1 MLATN
6 AAEPR
11 GRTAGAVRDWYEVR
25 EKPVGGFARLSVHQV
40 LLIAW
45 ARMAGL
51 VSPFE
56 FRLWWAAVEVRAR
69 RQTAENVRAGRVS
82 VPSDF
87 GNYAEWAGL
96 IGSGGGEK
104 AARRAFKRL
113 HRLGLLTCT
122 RSNIRLIESPDELR
136 CEDLSGYWEL
146 LKRVGLAGKR
156 SQPIPV
162 PRSMVRLMAGG
173 VSGAVAFT
181 MLGVVL
187 RCLRRRKLDGSWLC
201 VSGGLVSATWISEAF
216 LLGEAT
222 VKHAFQHLRSLKWLV
237 RLKTPQWVQQRHGG
251 KTLVNL
257 DWRRPLEEQG
267 SEVESTPRT
276 AENAALS
283 TPLRT
288 ETRNSFQ
295 DEKTRNPV
303 GPGRSGFSA
312 EKFREA
318 KPPTLKHLVVEDL
331 RSTPRLL
338 SIFEQALAAG
348 VVGAGYGQQLN
359 FFAAAEHSLVKGT
372 RNPCGLFVH
381 ILKNKLW
388 HYCTND
394 DEDAANVRL
403 KRHFYGNP
411 RPREVEPV
419 KRRPVIQVV
428 LSDDAKLVA
437 AVQRVAS
444 QHRLPEPF
452 HLLRRE
458 RPEWTRERWDK
469 ALAEIENAR
478 FRRLAAMHSE
488 RDDSERDD
496 EELVA

>member
-1 MLATN
+1 MLDQK

-11 GRTAGAVRDWYEVR
+11 GRRAGTVHDWFDVR

-45 ARMAGL
+45 SRMAGL

-56 FRLWWAAVEVRAR
+56 FRLWWAAVELRERRETAAR
-69 RQTAENVRAGRVS
+69 GRKDGS
-82 VPSDF
+82 AVPSDF

-96 IGSGGGEK
+96 LGSGGGEK

-113 HRLGLLTCT
+113 HRLGLLSCS
-122 RSNIRLIESPDELR
+122 RESLRLIESPDELR
-136 CEDLSGYWEL
+136 HEDLSGYWEL
-146 LKRVGLAGKR
+146 LERVGLAGKR
-156 SQPIPV
+156 SQPLPI
-162 PRSMVRLMAGG
+162 PRSMVRLIAGG
-173 VSGAVAFT
+173 VNRAVAFS

-187 RCLRRRKLDGSWLC
+187 RCLRRRKLDGSWMC
-201 VSGGLVSATWISEAF
+201 VSGGLVSATWIAGTF

-222 VKHAFQHLRSLKWLV
+222 VKHAFKHLRSLDWLV

-267 SEVESTPRT
+267 GEVESTPRT
-276 AENAALS
+276 AENSALS
-283 TPLRT
+283 TPPRT

-295 DEKTRNPV
+295 DEKTKNPV
-303 GPGRSGFSA
+303 GPGRTGFSA
-312 EKFREA
+312 EKFRKEKA
-318 KPPTLKHLVVEDL
+318 ATLKHLVVEDL

-338 SIFEQALAAG
+338 SLFEQALAAG
-348 VVGAGYGQQLN
+348 MVGAGYGQQLN

-388 HYCTND
+388 HFCTND
-394 DEDAANVRL
+394 DEDAANERL
-403 KRHFYGNP
+403 KRHFYGNL
-411 RPREVEPV
+411 RPREAEPV
-419 KRRPVIQVV
+419 KRRPAVQVV
-428 LSDDAKLVA
+428 LSDDAKLVV

-444 QHRLPEPF
+444 QHRISEPF

-458 RPEWTRERWDK
+458 WPEWTRDRWDK
-469 ALAEIENAR
+469 AIAEIENAR
-478 FRRLAAMHSE
+478 FRRLATMHAE
-488 RDDSERDD
+488 HED
-496 EELVA
+496 EEFVA

>member
-1 MLATN
+1 MLAYK

-11 GRTAGAVRDWYEVR
+11 GRPAGTVHDWFDVR

-40 LLIAW
+40 LLVAW

-56 FRLWWAAVEVRAR
+56 FRLWWAAVEVRERRATAAR
-69 RQTAENVRAGRVS
+69 ERRGRPA
-82 VPSDF
+82 VPNDF

-96 IGSGGGEK
+96 LGSGGGEK
-104 AARRAFKRL
+104 TARRAFKRL
-113 HRLGLLTCT
+113 HRLGLLSCS
-122 RSNIRLIESPDELR
+122 RESLRLIESPDELSR
-136 CEDLSGYWEL
+136 EDLSGYWEL
-146 LKRVGLAGKR
+146 LERVGLAGKR
-156 SQPIPV
+156 AQPLPV
-162 PRSMVRLMAGG
+162 PRSMVRLLAGG
-173 VSGAVAFT
+173 LSRAVAFT

-187 RCLRRRKLDGSWLC
+187 RCLRRRKLSGSWMC

-222 VKHAFQHLRSLKWLV
+222 VKHAFKHLRSLSWLV
-237 RLKTPQWVQQRHGG
+237 RLETPQWVQQRYGG
-251 KTLVNL
+251 KTLINL

-267 SEVESTPRT
+267 GESESTPRT
-276 AENAALS
+276 AENSALS
-283 TPLRT
+283 TPPRT
-288 ETRNSFQ
+288 ETKNSLR
-295 DEKTRNPV
+295 DKKTKNPV
-303 GPGRSGFSA
+303 GPDRTGFSA
-312 EKFREA
+312 ERFRKE
-318 KPPTLKHLVVEDL
+318 KPPSLKHLVIEDL

-338 SIFEQALAAG
+338 SIFEQALGAG
-348 VVGAGYGQQLN
+348 LVGAGYGQQLN

-394 DEDAANVRL
+394 DEDAANERL
-403 KRHFYGNP
+403 KRHFFGNQ
-411 RPREVEPV
+411 RPREAEPV
-419 KRRPVIQVV
+419 KRRAVQVV

-437 AVQRVAS
+437 AVQRVAM

-452 HLLRRE
+452 YVLRRE
-458 RPEWTRERWDK
+458 RPEWTRDRWDK

-478 FRRLAAMHSE
+478 FRRLAASTAEHG
-488 RDDSERDD
+488 D

>member
-1 MLATN
+1 MLAHK

-11 GRTAGAVRDWYEVR
+11 GRRAGTVHDWFDVR

-51 VSPFE
+51 ISPFE
-56 FRLWWAAVEVRAR
+56 FRLWWAAVEVRERRETAAR
-69 RQTAENVRAGRVS
+69 ERRGGQA

-96 IGSGGGEK
+96 VGSGGGEK

-113 HRLGLLTCT
+113 HRLGLLSCS
-122 RSNIRLIESPDELR
+122 RESLRLIESPDELR
-136 CEDLSGYWEL
+136 RDDLSGYWEL
-146 LKRVGLAGKR
+146 VERVGLAARRG
-156 SQPIPV
+156 QPLPI
-162 PRSMVRLMAGG
+162 PRSMVRLLAGG
-173 VSGAVAFT
+173 VSKAVAFT

-187 RCLRRRKLDGSWLC
+187 RCLRRRKLNGSWMC
-201 VSGGLVSATWISEAF
+201 VSGGLVSAAWISETF

-222 VKHAFQHLRSLKWLV
+222 VKHAFKHLRSLAWLV
-237 RLKTPQWVQQRHGG
+237 RLETPQWVRQRHGG

-267 SEVESTPRT
+267 SEVESTPRS
-276 AENAALS
+276 AEKSGVS
-283 TPLRT
+283 TPPKT

-303 GPGRSGFSA
+303 KPDRSGFSA
-312 EKFREA
+312 GKLGKE

-331 RSTPRLL
+331 RSTARLL
-338 SIFEQALAAG
+338 SIFEQAVTAG
-348 VVGAGYGQQLN
+348 VVGGGDGQRLN
-359 FFAAAEHSLVKGT
+359 FVSAAEHALVKGT
-372 RNPCGLFVH
+372 RNPCGLFMH
-381 ILKNKLW
+381 IVKSKLW
-388 HYCTND
+388 HFCTND
-394 DEDAANVRL
+394 DEDAANERL
-403 KRHFYGNP
+403 KRHLYGNP
-411 RPREVEPV
+411 RPREAEPA
-419 KRRPVIQVV
+419 KRRAVQVV
-428 LSDDAKLVA
+428 LSEDAKLVA

-444 QHRLPEPF
+444 QHRIPEPF
-452 HLLRRE
+452 YVLRRE

-478 FRRLAAMHSE
+478 FRRLAAMHAE
-488 RDDSERDD
+488 REGD
-496 EELVA
+496 ELVA